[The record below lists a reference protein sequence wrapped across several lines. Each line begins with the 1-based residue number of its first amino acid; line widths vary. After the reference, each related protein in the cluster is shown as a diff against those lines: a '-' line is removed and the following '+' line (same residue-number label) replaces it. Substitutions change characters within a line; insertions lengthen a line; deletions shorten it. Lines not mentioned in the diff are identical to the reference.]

1 MGRFLQDLR
10 FALRTLRK
18 RPGFTLV
25 AVLTLGLGIGANSA
39 IFSVVDAVLLRP
51 LPYPEPEKLVRL
63 WETFPPAGWGSVS
76 APNIKD
82 WREQNTVFSSIAAYS
97 FRNVNL
103 SGMESPERVVGAAV
117 SSNFFATMGVAPQLG
132 RWFEGGEDTA
142 GSARVAVLS
151 DRLWRRNYAADP
163 SIIGRE
169 IQIGGEAAA
178 VIGVMPAGFRFPS
191 ETTEIWTPLVY
202 TQNQEA
208 NRGNHA
214 FLVVA
219 RLGADA
225 TLDQADE
232 QMKSIARRIEEQY
245 PQQQSGRSVR
255 IERLKEGV
263 TGGSRQGLLMLSG
276 AVFFVLLIACV
287 NVANLL
293 LARAAGRRR
302 ELAIRAA
309 LGAGRS
315 RLVFQFLTESL
326 VLSGFGGLLGLAIG
340 KWGVDLL
347 MVWAIGFLPR
357 AGEVALDARVVV
369 FTFIVSLLTGIAFG
383 LAPALRVSRTDL
395 HEDLKEGGRSG
406 DGPRH
411 GSLRKALVV
420 AEIALALVLLA
431 GAGLLIRSFQQLQR
445 LDTGM
450 QAKGVLTLRL
460 TLPESKYPAQESIVA
475 FHRGL
480 LERIAALPGVE
491 AAGMINMLPLV
502 QSGFNGDV
510 NVEGRPEFA
519 PGQSPLVEYRAVSP
533 DYFRALGVPLI
544 AGRFFNAADQ
554 AGAAPAVIINSA
566 LARALFPDEDA
577 VGKRMNSGV
586 SDWTTIVGVVGDVR
600 QSGLTAAARPELYL
614 PYAQAGAMVQSAGFV
629 VRAQGDPLALAG
641 SVRGAV
647 RELDPAQPVYSVR
660 TMEDVL
666 GLAVADRRL
675 NMLLLGLFAALA
687 MVLAAVGIYGVM
699 SYTVSQSTREIG
711 IRMALGAERRDI
723 VKLIVGQGA
732 MLTGIGIAI
741 GLGASMGLAQL
752 IGSLLYGVSASDP
765 LTYAVMVAALTCVAL
780 LACYVPARR
789 ATRVDPMIALRSE

>member
-1 MGRFLQDLR
+1 VGRFLQDLR
-10 FALRTLRK
+10 FASRTLRK
-18 RPGFTLV
+18 HPGFTLV

-76 APNIKD
+76 APNIED
-82 WREQNTVFSSIAAYS
+82 WREQNTVFSAIAAYS

-103 SGMESPERVVGAAV
+103 SGRESPERVVGAAV

-132 RWFEGGEDTA
+132 RWFESGEDTA
-142 GSARVAVLS
+142 ASARVAVLS

-178 VIGVMPAGFRFPS
+178 VIGIMPAGFRFPS

-202 TQNQEA
+202 TQNQAA

-225 TLDQADE
+225 TLEQANE

-255 IERLKEGV
+255 IDPLKDGV
-263 TGGSRQGLLMLSG
+263 IGGSRQALLMLSG

-293 LARAAGRRR
+293 LARATGRRR

-326 VLSGFGGLLGLAIG
+326 VLSGLGGLLGLAIG

-347 MVWAIGFLPR
+347 MVWASGFLPR
-357 AGEVALDARVVV
+357 AGEVTLDARVVV
-369 FTFIVSLLTGIAFG
+369 FTLIVSLLTGIAFG

-395 HEDLKEGGRSG
+395 HEDLKEGGRGG

-460 TLPESKYPAQESIVA
+460 TLPEAKYPAQESIVA

-554 AGAAPAVIINSA
+554 GGAMPAVIINSA

-577 VGKRMNSGV
+577 VGRRINSGV
-586 SDWTTIVGVVGDVR
+586 SDWVTIVGVVGDVR
-600 QSGLTAAARPELYL
+600 QSGLTVAARPELYL
-614 PYAQAGAMVQSAGFV
+614 PYAQAGGMVQSAGFV

-641 SVRGAV
+641 AVRGAV
-647 RELDPAQPVYSVR
+647 HELDPAQPLYSVR

-711 IRMALGAERRDI
+711 IRMALGAERSDI

-741 GLGASMGLAQL
+741 GVGASMGLAQL